1 MMDCL
6 ETQARKPNSIKDQVG
21 LYSTYKS
28 RNTIKT
34 VIVSSVNGNVTCV
47 KNFPG
52 WKSGKYVTIQSGY
65 LDTLRRGDEVLGD
78 RSFLVENEF
87 AARAQNW
94 KDGIFLSQRSK
105 TVTWKKTEGIR
116 RIANDPIHIERVIG
130 VLCNRFK
137 ILNGPIPIQ
146 YFNNYDGSGPFCDK
160 VFFLMIDA
168 FYTSYIETECN
179 STWLNNERWQ

>member
-34 VIVSSVNGNVTCV
+34 VIVSSVNGNVTFV
-47 KNFPG
+47 QNFLG

-78 RSFLVENEF
+78 RGFLVENEF
-87 AARAQNW
+87 AARAQN
-94 KDGIFLSQRSK
+94 
-105 TVTWKKTEGIR
+105 
-116 RIANDPIHIERVIG
+116 
-130 VLCNRFK
+130 
-137 ILNGPIPIQ
+137 
-146 YFNNYDGSGPFCDK
+146 
-160 VFFLMIDA
+160 
-168 FYTSYIETECN
+168 
-179 STWLNNERWQ
+179 